1 MAMAQELP
9 GEGRN
14 DSDARKASQRPR
26 GDCPALLGRLTRQ
39 AEYQALRRGRRVEAE
54 FGRMQGILRNLSDE
68 KPLPGAEQPSALRFG
83 LVVPKKLGNAPQ
95 RNRIKRRLRA
105 GLRQALCQ
113 GGFEGVGFEG
123 LGKVGGADI
132 GIFPS
137 DAVLAMNFDALVVQ
151 LGGSVAAVMH
161 KLTRLPK

>member
-14 DSDARKASQRPR
+14 DSDARKTSQGPR

-39 AEYQALRRGRRVEAE
+39 AEYQALRRGRRVEAK

-68 KPLPGAEQPSALRFG
+68 KPLPGAEKPSALRFG

-113 GGFEGVGFEG
+113 GRFEGVGK
-123 LGKVGGADI
+123 LSGADI